1 MSPPPRRRVR
11 TLALAAL
18 AVLVAGCD
26 ALGGFPPLQL
36 ERGPGAQPP
45 AAAGAQAWRPDIAPL
60 PARPSPEPAFVA
72 DLDPS
77 ALLGLARAD
86 VVALLGPPGLLRRDP
101 PAEMWQYR
109 NEDCVLHLFLY
120 AVRADA
126 GYEVRHVELRGRAG
140 AAVPARCYAGLI
152 NAPGTTGGAG

>member
-1 MSPPPRRRVR
+1 VPPPSRPCVR
-11 TLALAAL
+11 ALALAAL

-26 ALGGFPPLQL
+26 ALGDFPPLQL
-36 ERGPGAQPP
+36 ERGAGAP
-45 AAAGAQAWRPDIAPL
+45 AARAQSWRPDIAPL

-86 VVALLGPPGLLRRDP
+86 VAALLGPPRLLRRDP

-109 NEDCVLHLFLY
+109 NEECVLHLFLY
-120 AVRADA
+120 PVRAA
-126 GYEVRHVELRGRAG
+126 AAYEVRHVELRGHAG
-140 AAVPARCYAGLI
+140 APVPARCYAGLI
-152 NAPGTTGGAG
+152 NAASGGGG

>member
-1 MSPPPRRRVR
+1 M
-11 TLALAAL
+11 
-18 AVLVAGCD
+18 LVAGCA
-26 ALGGFPPLQL
+26 ALDGFAPLQL
-36 ERGPGAQPP
+36 ERRPGAQPP
-45 AAAGAQAWRPDIAPL
+45 ATGAQAWRPGIAPL
-60 PARPSPEPAFVA
+60 PAQPSPEPAFVA

-77 ALLGLARAD
+77 ALVGLARAD
-86 VVALLGPPGLLRRDP
+86 VAALLGPPGLLRRDP

-140 AAVPARCYAGLI
+140 APAPARCYAGLI
-152 NAPGTTGGAG
+152 NAPGGGAG